1 MKGGNKTTKKIF
13 RVHRVKAPT
22 MTHIIKSE
30 ITGGKEKTSLF
41 Y

>member
-1 MKGGNKTTKKIF
+1 MKGGNETKKTVF
-13 RVHRVKAPT
+13 RAHRVKAPT
-22 MTHIIKSE
+22 MTHIIQSE